1 MPQRF
6 TFMSFSREL
15 RKRKLI
21 SIDDESHDNIE
32 IQSSKKILKE
42 KVNFKKI
49 GKAEFFLKVIY
60 FKFGFNFFATS
71 FGANLQS
78 QECVIYPK
86 NSIDSV
92 TLTESDL
99 KRLDDGNYLN
109 DNIID
114 FYLKYLRH
122 EALISELRDKFY
134 FFNCYFYSTLTQEN
148 GLERVKKWTKN
159 VNLFNY
165 QYIFIPIHQ
174 KYVLSVCY
182 HTCPQ
187 SGTEHTIL
195 LYSTLV
201 TESTGGLPSCVLL
214 EVSSSATT
222 RPKNWRAVEGSRL
235 LLTADVI
242 VGRGVPAD
250 ASGAPATF
258 LYFTL

>member
-21 SIDDESHDNIE
+21 WIDDESHDNIE

-42 KVNFKKI
+42 K
-49 GKAEFFLKVIY
+49 
-60 FKFGFNFFATS
+60 
-71 FGANLQS
+71 S